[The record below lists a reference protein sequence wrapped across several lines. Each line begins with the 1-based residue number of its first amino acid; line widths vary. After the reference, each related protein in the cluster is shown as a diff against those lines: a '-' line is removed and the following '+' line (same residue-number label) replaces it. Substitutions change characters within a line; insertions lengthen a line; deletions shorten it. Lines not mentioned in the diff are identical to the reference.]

1 MAIIELKNVTG
12 LLEAT
17 MSDYLDSAVIT
28 AKTPR
33 KELVKLLQ
41 ATDESLDMLLDNME
55 GKVASSNA
63 LQHSLD
69 VYKLEYE
76 KLKQKASAADNLE
89 GKVSAL
95 TEENSKLSQELQD
108 TSEKLAKAQATVKS
122 LEHDLGEAVLE
133 KNNAEEREAEA
144 KFELS
149 SCKTQLELTSSEL
162 ELLKASY
169 SQVLDQLNTSRCE
182 NIDLRASLEGY
193 KSRGFFARIFNL

>member
-1 MAIIELKNVTG
+1 MAIIELKNITG

-17 MSDYLDSAVIT
+17 MSDYLDSAVVKE
-28 AKTPR
+28 KTTR

>member
-17 MSDYLDSAVIT
+17 MSDYLDSAVIKE
-28 AKTPR
+28 KTTR

-41 ATDESLDMLLDNME
+41 AADESLDMLLDNME

-133 KNNAEEREAEA
+133 KNNAEELEAEM
-144 KFELS
+144 KLERDNYKLSFEG
-149 SCKTQLELTSSEL
+149 TFSEL
-162 ELLKASY
+162 KILKDSY
-169 SQVLDQLNTSRCE
+169 NLALGQLDKVRGENT
-182 NIDLRASLEGY
+182 DLRESLEGY